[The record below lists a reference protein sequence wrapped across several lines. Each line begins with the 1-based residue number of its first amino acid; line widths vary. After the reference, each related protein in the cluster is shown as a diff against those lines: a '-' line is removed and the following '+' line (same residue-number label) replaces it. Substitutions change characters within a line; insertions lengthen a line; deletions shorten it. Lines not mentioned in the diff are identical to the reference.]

1 MVSSD
6 YFNIHDEW
14 WFDTE
19 EAARKTKH
27 HVWSK
32 ASDCLTKS
40 DTMVLTVSFSEDVHR
55 VLLIYA
61 NLMDR
66 ESTQGFLTRN

>member
-19 EAARKTKH
+19 EAARKKKRAELLATLDTRWE
-27 HVWSK
+27 VRMQ
-32 ASDCLTKS
+32 AVKS
-40 DTMVLTVSFSEDVHR
+40 DRT
-55 VLLIYA
+55 
-61 NLMDR
+61 
-66 ESTQGFLTRN
+66 